1 MSTFFKAVY
10 DYNICTYYL
19 LPLTRQN
26 KHGFGRSNFKNCF
39 VNRRNP
45 HILYVEIVYTP
56 KLLIEV
62 DPAYQ
67 GTQKIN
73 GKLYLVYL
81 LPDKWAED
89 VQLFLKGSYFQMSD
103 DAKDHIRKYA
113 GLMIDQ
119 VNAKTGKPWTDA
131 RILAIDPDPKK
142 RTFLRLFL
150 ERELGTEI
158 PPYQELIAPPNE
170 SCFLDDLIQEH
181 NITVSLIAQ
190 V

>member
-89 VQLFLKGSYFQMSD
+89 VQLFLKGSYFQMSG

-150 ERELGTEI
+150 ERELETEI
-158 PPYQELIAPPNE
+158 PPYQELIAPPGE
-170 SCFLDDLIQEH
+170 GCFLDDLIQEH